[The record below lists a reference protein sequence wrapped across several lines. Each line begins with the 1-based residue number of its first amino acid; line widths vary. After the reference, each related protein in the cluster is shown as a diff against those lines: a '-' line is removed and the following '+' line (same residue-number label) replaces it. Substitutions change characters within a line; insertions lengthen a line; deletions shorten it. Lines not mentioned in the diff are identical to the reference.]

1 MKIVGFNFKKLNI
14 EKISDKF
21 EELKINTNIDITNV
35 KQIKPDIFQPKEE
48 LIEIEFNYV
57 IDYSPDIAKIS
68 LSGTVLVMADSKI
81 INDFIKQWKKKKLPE
96 EHKILIF
103 NVILKKSNLKAM
115 QLEDEM
121 NLPLHIPLPSV
132 KIGRASCRERV

>member
-21 EELKINTNIDITNV
+21 KELKINTNIDIIDV
-35 KQIKPDIFQPKEE
+35 KQIKPDIFQPKED
-48 LIEIEFNYV
+48 LIEIEFDYT
-57 IDYSPDIAKIS
+57 IDYSPDIAKIF
-68 LSGTVLVMADSKI
+68 LSGTVLIMADAKI
-81 INDFIKQWKKKKLPE
+81 IKDFIKQWKKKKLPE
-96 EHKILIF
+96 EHRILIF

-132 KIGRASCRERV
+132 KE

>member
-21 EELKINTNIDITNV
+21 KELKINTNIDIIDV
-35 KQIKPDIFQPKEE
+35 KQIKPDIFQPKED
-48 LIEIEFNYV
+48 LIEIEFDYT

-68 LSGTVLVMADSKI
+68 LSGTVLVMADAKI
-81 INDFIKQWKKKKLPE
+81 IKDFIKQWKKKKLPE
-96 EHKILIF
+96 EHRILIF

-132 KIGRASCRERV
+132 KE

>member
-1 MKIVGFNFKKLNI
+1 MKIVGFNFKKISI
-14 EKISDKF
+14 EKTLDKF
-21 EELKINTNIDITNV
+21 KDLKINTNIDIVMV
-35 KQIKPDIFQPKEE
+35 KQIKPEIFQPKEE
-48 LIEIEFNYV
+48 LVEVEFDYH
-57 IDYSPDIAKIS
+57 IDYNPNIAKIS
-68 LSGTVLVMADSKI
+68 LSGTVLVMADTKI
-81 INDFIKQWKKKKLPE
+81 IKNFIKQWKKKKLPE

-132 KIGRASCRERV
+132 KE

>member
-1 MKIVGFNFKKLNI
+1 MKIVGFNFKKISI
-14 EKISDKF
+14 EKTLDKF
-21 EELKINTNIDITNV
+21 KDLKINTNIDIVKV
-35 KQIKPDIFQPKEE
+35 KQIKPEIFQPKEE
-48 LIEIEFNYV
+48 LVEVEFDYH
-57 IDYSPDIAKIS
+57 IDYNPNIAKIS
-68 LSGTVLVMADSKI
+68 LSGTVLVMADTKI
-81 INDFIKQWKKKKLPE
+81 IKNFIKQWKKKKLPE

-132 KIGRASCRERV
+132 KE

>member
-132 KIGRASCRERV
+132 KE

>member
-21 EELKINTNIDITNV
+21 KELKINTNIDITNV

-48 LIEIEFNYV
+48 LIEIEFDYA

-81 INDFIKQWKKKKLPE
+81 IKDFIKQWKQKKLPE

-132 KIGRASCRERV
+132 KE

>member
-1 MKIVGFNFKKLNI
+1 MKIVGFNFKKISI
-14 EKISDKF
+14 EKTLDKF
-21 EELKINTNIDITNV
+21 KDLKINTNIDIVMV
-35 KQIKPDIFQPKEE
+35 KQIKPEIFQPKEE
-48 LIEIEFNYV
+48 LVEVEFDYH
-57 IDYSPDIAKIS
+57 IDYSPKIAKIS
-68 LSGTVLVMADSKI
+68 LSGTVLVMADTKI
-81 INDFIKQWKKKKLPE
+81 IKNFIKQWKKKKLPE

-132 KIGRASCRERV
+132 KE

>member
-1 MKIVGFNFKKLNI
+1 MKIVGFTFKKISI
-14 EKISDKF
+14 EKTSDKF
-21 EELKINTNIDITNV
+21 KDLKINTKIDILGV
-35 KQIKPDIFQPKEE
+35 KQIKPEIFQPKEE
-48 LIEIEFNYV
+48 LIEVEFNYI

-68 LSGTVLVMADSKI
+68 LSGNVLIMADGKVI
-81 INDFIKQWKKKKLPE
+81 KDFIKQWKKKKIPE
-96 EHKILIF
+96 EHRILIF

-132 KIGRASCRERV
+132 KE